1 MTAPALSI
9 TALRKSFG
17 SLRATDGLDLDVRPG
32 ELHAIIGPNGAGK
45 STMIGQITGEI
56 RPDSGTI
63 RLFGEEVTAWT
74 VEKRALAG
82 LGRSFQITQLLP
94 DFTAED
100 NAALAVQARSGS
112 SFRFWRNAHRDER
125 LRAPARAAL
134 AATGLSARADTLVED
149 LSHGEMRQLELAVA
163 LAMEAR
169 LLVLDEPMAGMSVA
183 DSKEVVDLLARLK
196 GRLSIL
202 LVEHDMDAVF
212 ALADRISVLVAGR
225 IVASGT
231 VEEIR
236 NDPRV
241 REAYLGEEDAHAGDQ

>member
-1 MTAPALSI
+1 MTEPALALI
-9 TALRKSFG
+9 GLRKSFG
-17 SLRATDGLDLDVRPG
+17 SLRATDGLDLEVRPG

-56 RPDSGTI
+56 RPDAGEV
-63 RLFGEEVTAWT
+63 RMFGEDITAWP
-74 VEKRALAG
+74 VERRALAG
-82 LGRSFQITQLLP
+82 LGRSFQITQLLL

-100 NAALAVQARSGS
+100 NAALAVQARQGS
-112 SFRFWRNAHRDER
+112 SFRFWSNARRDQR
-125 LRAPARAAL
+125 LRIPAGAAL
-134 AATGLSARADTLVED
+134 AATGLSHRADKLVED

-163 LAMEAR
+163 LALEAH
-169 LLVLDEPMAGMSVA
+169 LLVLDEPMAGMSVS

-196 GRLSIL
+196 GKVTIL

-225 IVASGT
+225 VVASGT

-241 REAYLGEEDAHAGDQ
+241 REAYLGEESDHAGDQ